1 MTTPDNT
8 QNNSTNGPASP
19 RPFGF
24 WLKVIDR
31 RLDEAMGD
39 LFAEEGLTRR
49 DWRRLNLVAGTVT
62 DPRMS
67 EKLAARPERVEPLVE
82 RGWVEGEPGAWRL
95 TEAGETARASLQERV
110 ATLRAKVAGAV
121 SPEDFATTM
130 ASLEAIAGELGWVD
144 GERMPRGHRRG
155 FGRRHGGEGFGRRQH
170 GEGFGRRH
178 GGEGHRHG
186 EGHDA
191 GHGRCGHGH
200 GDGHGHGHGPT
211 RNDVHV
217 HVHVHGDAGRP
228 GHPHERGDHGHR
240 GHDGH
245 EGHGRGRNRA

>member
-1 MTTPDNT
+1 MTTPDET
-8 QNNSTNGPASP
+8 QNTNSTDSLSASP

-39 LFAEEGLTRR
+39 LFTEEGLTRR

-130 ASLEAIAGELGWVD
+130 ASLEAIAGELGWVE
-144 GERMPRGHRRG
+144 GARMPRGRRRG
-155 FGRRHGGEGFGRRQH
+155 FGRRHGGEGFGRRHH

-178 GGEGHRHG
+178 GGEGHG
-186 EGHDA
+186 A

-200 GDGHGHGHGPT
+200 GHGHGAT

-217 HVHVHGDAGRP
+217 HVHLHGDAGRP
-228 GHPHERGDHGHR
+228 GHPHERGDHGH
-240 GHDGH
+240 
-245 EGHGRGRNRA
+245 EGHGRGRDRA

>member
-1 MTTPDNT
+1 MTTPDDT
-8 QNNSTNGPASP
+8 QNTNHTDRPSASP

-82 RGWVEGEPGAWRL
+82 RGWIEGEPGAWRL

-130 ASLEAIAGELGWVD
+130 ASLEAIAGELGWVE
-144 GERMPRGHRRG
+144 GERMPRRHGRG
-155 FGRRHGGEGFGRRQH
+155 FGRRHGGEGFGRRH

-178 GGEGHRHG
+178 HGEGHGHDEGHRHG
-186 EGHDA
+186 ERHGA
-191 GHGRCGHGH
+191 GRCGHGH
-200 GDGHGHGHGPT
+200 GAT
-211 RNDVHV
+211 RDDIHV
-217 HVHVHGDAGRP
+217 HVHLHGDAGRA
-228 GHPHERGDHGHR
+228 GHPHERGDHDRHGY
-240 GHDGH
+240 D
-245 EGHGRGRNRA
+245 GHGRGHGRNDA

>member
-1 MTTPDNT
+1 MTTPDET
-8 QNNSTNGPASP
+8 QNTNSTDSPSASP

-39 LFAEEGLTRR
+39 LFTEEGLTRR

-155 FGRRHGGEGFGRRQH
+155 FGRRHGGEGFGRR
-170 GEGFGRRH
+170 H

-186 EGHDA
+186 E
-191 GHGRCGHGH
+191 
-200 GDGHGHGHGPT
+200 GHGHGPT

>member
-8 QNNSTNGPASP
+8 QNSDNRPASP

-39 LFAEEGLTRR
+39 LFAEEGITRR

-82 RGWVEGEPGAWRL
+82 RGWIEGEPGAWRL
-95 TEAGETARASLQERV
+95 TEAGEAARASLHERV

-130 ASLEAIAGELGWVD
+130 ASLEAIAGELGWVE
-144 GERMPRGHRRG
+144 GERMPRRHGRG
-155 FGRRHGGEGFGRRQH
+155 FGRRHGREGFGRH
-170 GEGFGRRH
+170 HDGEGFGRRH
-178 GGEGHRHG
+178 DGEGHRHG
-186 EGHDA
+186 EGHGAD
-191 GHGRCGHGH
+191 HGRCGHGH
-200 GDGHGHGHGPT
+200 GRSHGAT

-217 HVHVHGDAGRP
+217 HVHMHGDAGRP
-228 GHPHERGDHGHR
+228 GHPRERSDHGH
-240 GHDGH
+240 D
-245 EGHGRGRNRA
+245 GHGRGRNRA

>member
-8 QNNSTNGPASP
+8 QNTSDDSTSP

-24 WLKVIDR
+24 WLRVIDR
-31 RLDEAMGD
+31 RLDEAMRE
-39 LFAEEGLTRR
+39 LFAEEGITRR

-67 EKLAARPERVEPLVE
+67 ERLAARPERVEPLVE

-130 ASLEAIAGELGWVD
+130 ASLEAIAGELGWVE
-144 GERMPRGHRRG
+144 GERMPR
-155 FGRRHGGEGFGRRQH
+155 RHGRGFGRRQH

-178 GGEGHRHG
+178 GEGFGPRDGDWHGRGHRDWPGRGHG
-186 EGHDA
+186 ES
-191 GHGRCGHGH
+191 HGRCGHGH
-200 GDGHGHGHGPT
+200 GAAGSDM
-211 RNDVHV
+211 HV
-217 HVHVHGDAGRP
+217 HVHVHGDAGQH
-228 GHPHERGDHGHR
+228 GHPREHGDHGHE
-240 GHDGH
+240 GHGPA
-245 EGHGRGRNRA
+245 GHGRGRNRA

>member
-1 MTTPDNT
+1 MTTPDDT
-8 QNNSTNGPASP
+8 QNINSTDSPSASP

-31 RLDEAMGD
+31 RLDEAMRD

-82 RGWVEGEPGAWRL
+82 RGWVEGEPGAWGL
-95 TEAGETARASLQERV
+95 TEAGEAARASLHERV

-121 SPEDFATTM
+121 SPEDFVTTM
-130 ASLEAIAGELGWVD
+130 ASLEAIAGELGWVE
-144 GERMPRGHRRG
+144 GERMPRHHGRG
-155 FGRRHGGEGFGRRQH
+155 FGRRHGGEGFV
-170 GEGFGRRH
+170 RRH
-178 GGEGHRHG
+178 HG
-186 EGHDA
+186 EGHSRRHGDW
-191 GHGRCGHGH
+191 HGRGQREAHGQC
-200 GDGHGHGHGPT
+200 GHGHGHGHGHGAA

-217 HVHVHGDAGRP
+217 HVHVHGDADRTGR
-228 GHPHERGDHGHR
+228 PHERGDHGHDH
-240 GHDGH
+240 GHD
-245 EGHGRGRNRA
+245 GHGRGRNA

>member
-1 MTTPDNT
+1 MTTHDNHT
-8 QNNSTNGPASP
+8 DDHNGTPTNR
-19 RPFGF
+19 RPLGF

-31 RLDEAMGD
+31 RLDEAMRD
-39 LFAEEGLTRR
+39 LFTEEGLTRR

-62 DPRMS
+62 DTRMS

-95 TEAGETARASLQERV
+95 TEAGEAARASLHERV

-130 ASLEAIAGELGWVD
+130 ASLEAIAGELGWAE
-144 GERMPRGHRRG
+144 GERMPRRHGRG
-155 FGRRHGGEGFGRRQH
+155 FGRRHGREGFGRRQH
-170 GEGFGRRH
+170 GQGFGRRH
-178 GGEGHRHG
+178 DGEGHRHG
-186 EGHDA
+186 EGHGAD
-191 GHGRCGHGH
+191 HGRCGHGH
-200 GDGHGHGHGPT
+200 GHGHGHGAI

-217 HVHVHGDAGRP
+217 HVHMHGNAGRP
-228 GHPHERGDHGHR
+228 EHPREHSDH

-245 EGHGRGRNRA
+245 HGHDDHGRGRNRG

>member
-1 MTTPDNT
+1 MTTPDET
-8 QNNSTNGPASP
+8 QNTNSTNSPSASP

-31 RLDEAMGD
+31 RLDEAMSD

-67 EKLAARPERVEPLVE
+67 ENLAARPERVEPLVE
-82 RGWVEGEPGAWRL
+82 RGWIEGEPGAWRL
-95 TEAGETARASLQERV
+95 TEAGEAARASLQERV

-130 ASLEAIAGELGWVD
+130 ASLEAIAGELGWVE
-144 GERMPRGHRRG
+144 GERMPRRRGRG
-155 FGRRHGGEGFGRRQH
+155 FGRRHHGEGFGRRHH

-178 GGEGHRHG
+178 GSGHSEAHDRRHG
-186 EGHDA
+186 H
-191 GHGRCGHGH
+191 CGHAG
-200 GDGHGHGHGPT
+200 
-211 RNDVHV
+211 NDVHV
-217 HVHVHGDAGRP
+217 HVHIHGEADQHGRP
-228 GHPHERGDHGHR
+228 QEHVGH
-240 GHDGH
+240 
-245 EGHGRGRNRA
+245 GHGRNHG